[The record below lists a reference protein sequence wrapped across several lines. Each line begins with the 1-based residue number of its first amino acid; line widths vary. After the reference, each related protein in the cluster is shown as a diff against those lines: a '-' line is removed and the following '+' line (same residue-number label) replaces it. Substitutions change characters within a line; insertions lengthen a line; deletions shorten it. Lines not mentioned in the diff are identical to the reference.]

1 MAMIAVYVFRVN
13 RSRRTLGT
21 MISLRRFLGRL
32 RIDLFL
38 VLLVLTVAVA
48 SVLPAR
54 GAWAV
59 GFDHGVTVA
68 IGLLFFLYGARLS
81 TGEAMRGLR
90 HWRLHGTVLL
100 ATFVVFPLLGLAIM
114 LLPDSVLPHSLAL
127 GMLFLCCLPSTVQ
140 SSIAFTSVARGNV
153 PAAICAASL
162 SNLAGVV
169 ITPLLVG
176 ALMSTRGPV
185 SGGVVL
191 DIAAQLLA
199 PFVLGQLLRRWIG
212 GWIAEHRGM
221 LSVVD
226 RGSILLVVY
235 TAFSEGVR
243 AGVWHQLSVVALGT
257 VVLVCAGLLAV
268 VLTITAVV
276 PRWLGFSW
284 PDRVT
289 ILFCGSK
296 KSLASGLP
304 MASVLFA
311 GQGVGLLVLPL
322 MLFHQ
327 IQLMVCA
334 WLAARYSRTE
344 NVRLEAGSPELF
356 STH

>member
-1 MAMIAVYVFRVN
+1 MNRMKRVN
-13 RSRRTLGT
+13 QVDRMKRLA
-21 MISLRRFLGRL
+21 GRL

-38 VLLVLTVAVA
+38 VLLVTVVGIALVF
-48 SVLPAR
+48 PAR
-54 GAWAV
+54 GVWAV
-59 GFDHGVTVA
+59 GTNRAVTVA

-81 TGEAMRGLR
+81 TADAVSGLR
-90 HWRLHGTVLL
+90 HWRLHATVLA
-100 ATFVVFPLLGLAIM
+100 ATFVAFPLLGLAVT
-114 LLPDSVLPHSLAL
+114 LLPDAVLPHPLAL
-127 GMLFLCCLPSTVQ
+127 GVLFLCCLPSTVQ

-176 ALMSTRGPV
+176 ALMSTRGPI

-212 GWIAEHRGM
+212 GWVADHRVL

-243 AGVWHQLSVVALGT
+243 AGVWHQLSALALGT
-257 VVLVCAGLLAV
+257 TALVCLVLLAV
-268 VLTITAVV
+268 MLVITAGVSRRV
-276 PRWLGFSW
+276 GFSW
-284 PDRVT
+284 PDQVT

-304 MASVLFA
+304 MATVLFA

-327 IQLMVCA
+327 IQRMVCA
-334 WLAARYSRTE
+334 WLAGRFSRSE
-344 NVRLEAGSPELF
+344 NQRLEAGSLEASP
-356 STH
+356 TH